1 MTTHTRVSL
10 ARVWA
15 AAATVFVVAMFASRA
30 LSHRPTPWPAYWAGL
45 VGLLAVGVALL
56 ESWRGL
62 GEPGAHRTGTRLALR
77 GVVAAGA
84 FLWFVAMVFPFL

>member
-1 MTTHTRVSL
+1 MTTRAQISL

-15 AAATVFVVAMFASRA
+15 AAVTVFVVAVLASRA

-62 GEPGAHRTGTRLALR
+62 GEPGAHPAGTRRALR

-84 FLWFVAMVFPFL
+84 LLWFAAMVFPFL